1 MTSPIS
7 VIVSFYVNKT
17 NRPKFVGKK
26 IYSRDPLAYDRAT
39 GGIAKFLLSTH
50 LSSNDSIAGQ
60 LKFQS
65 YDVIGGK
72 MSMYLSRRSKFCIM
86 ALRRE
91 DGRNL
96 DGLDLHSGPKCL
108 PRVAC

>member
-39 GGIAKFLLSTH
+39 GGIAKFLLS
-50 LSSNDSIAGQ
+50 SNDSIAGQ

-65 YDVIGGK
+65 YDAIGGK
-72 MSMYLSRRSKFCIM
+72 MSK
-86 ALRRE
+86 
-91 DGRNL
+91 
-96 DGLDLHSGPKCL
+96 
-108 PRVAC
+108 